1 VDIVAEAAVHARA
14 TYPAGDWPHIAEVAA
29 FAQKLAKQTG
39 ADEEIVTLAA
49 YFHDISR
56 ATMGPQEHH
65 IRSAAMAR
73 QWLSERGYPAEGIKR
88 VAAAIVAHMLPV
100 TGPERG
106 AVPIEGRILY
116 DADKISRTQGM
127 ALLGGL
133 ARLGGKVPWE
143 TLSYE
148 QLAVAVRQARRVTE
162 ETYES
167 LYTAAARELAGP
179 GYQRAIAFCD
189 GLLEMEAFRS

>member
-29 FAQKLAKQTG
+29 LAQKLAKQTG

-133 ARLGGKVPWE
+133 ARLGGEVPWE